1 MDPDLLPP
9 LAPSFI
15 PCLIIMSLGLL
26 LSLVKPTQPHVR
38 FIGAAV
44 TGVLLVR
51 YLIWRATDTLPPLS
65 FELFPL
71 VNWAFFIIEITGS
84 LAGLILLHVLSR
96 TIDRGAEADA
106 NPVEGHPGGPPLID
120 MLIPTYNEQ
129 SEILYRTII
138 GALSQD
144 YPRFRV
150 WVLDDGKRAW
160 LREMCEELG
169 AHYRIRGDNS
179 HGKAGNMNATFW
191 DLMKLPEPPDVI
203 AVLDADFIATP
214 LFLRR
219 AAALL
224 HDPKA
229 GLVQTPQ
236 HFFNPDPIQLNLG
249 DPARVPDEQRFFFDV
264 ILASKDAHGTAF
276 SCGTSS
282 MVRSE
287 CLERIGGFPT
297 ESVTEDILL
306 SIKLT
311 GMGYHTVYLNEPL
324 TAGLAPEGLA
334 EYLTQR
340 GRWCLG
346 TMQIV
351 RTPWGPLSPGN
362 TPFLMRMHT
371 LDTVL
376 FWTMTP
382 ILRVLCIVV
391 PILYWWTGVV
401 VVQADLGGL
410 VANLGPYWLSCV
422 IFLAWVSRGTN
433 VPILADAM
441 SLLVCRESLRA
452 SAIGLFGNRNQKFKV
467 TAKGATRDRTMVQW
481 SLAGLFLALAGL
493 TLGGILLRLVTGP
506 IEGTPANV
514 ESMTLF
520 WSLYNV
526 VMLAVAALMCVEAPR
541 FRKDERFVTDEP
553 VFAMVG
559 GREIAAHLDNL
570 SLTGCRLSSDDLP
583 ILRPGD
589 TVTVRIADVGAVE
602 ADVRLTDEA
611 SCQLAFRPDAA
622 QRAALVRKLFSG
634 SYRHS
639 VSALRP
645 SQFFGILWR
654 RAFG

>member
-1 MDPDLLPP
+1 MEIASP
-9 LAPSFI
+9 LAPAFL
-15 PCLIIMSLGLL
+15 PCLLILSLSLL
-26 LSLVKPTQPHVR
+26 LRFVRPEQPHVR
-38 FIGAAV
+38 WFAAML
-44 TGVLLVR
+44 TAVLLVR
-51 YLIWRATDTLPPLS
+51 YLIWRATDTLPPLAAEPMALAS
-65 FELFPL
+65 W
-71 VNWAFFIIEITGS
+71 VFFLIEVVGS

-96 TIDRGAEADA
+96 TIDRSEEASR

-120 MLIPTYNEQ
+120 LLIPTYNEQ
-129 SEILYRTII
+129 AEILYRTIV

-144 YPRFRV
+144 YPRFRI
-150 WVLDDGKRAW
+150 WVLDDGKRPW
-160 LREMCEELG
+160 LRDMCQELG
-169 AHYRIRGDNS
+169 ANYRTRADNS

-191 DLMKLPEPPDVI
+191 DLMKLTDPPDVV

-224 HDPKA
+224 HDPRA
-229 GLVQTPQ
+229 ALVQTPQ

-249 DPARVPDEQRFFFDV
+249 DPGRIPDEQRFFFDV

-282 MVRSE
+282 MVRAE
-287 CLERIGGFPT
+287 PLAEIGGFPT

-311 GMGYHTVYLNEPL
+311 GLGYRTVYLNEPL
-324 TAGLAPEGLA
+324 TAGLAPEGLQ

-351 RTPWGPLSPGN
+351 RTPWGPLSPGR
-362 TPFLMRMHT
+362 TPWLMRMHT

-382 ILRVLCIVV
+382 ILRVICIIV
-391 PILYWWTGVV
+391 PVLYWWTGLVI
-401 VVQADLGGL
+401 VQADLSDL
-410 VANLGPYWLSCV
+410 VQHLGPYWLSCV

-452 SAIGLFGNRNQKFKV
+452 SAIGLFGSRNQKFKV

-481 SLAGLFLALAGL
+481 SLAGVFLGLAGL
-493 TLGGILLRLVTGP
+493 TLAGILLRLITGP
-506 IEGTPANV
+506 IADTPPGV
-514 ESMTLF
+514 EAMTLF
-520 WSLYNV
+520 WSLYNIA
-526 VMLAVAALMCVEAPR
+526 MLLVAAMMCVEAPR
-541 FRKDERFVTDEP
+541 FRKEERFATDEP
-553 VFAMVG
+553 AEANMG
-559 GREIAAHLDNL
+559 GRHLMTHLDNL
-570 SLTGCRLSSDDLP
+570 SLGGCRLSADDLP
-583 ILRPGD
+583 ALRVGD
-589 TVTVRIADVGAVE
+589 RVSVSIVEVGDIAAEVRLVE
-602 ADVRLTDEA
+602 ATYCRLVFELNGE
-611 SCQLAFRPDAA
+611 QH
-622 QRAALVRKLFSG
+622 AALVCKLFSG
-634 SYRHS
+634 AYRQS

-645 SQFFGILWR
+645 GDFFKILWR
-654 RAFG
+654 RAF

>member
-1 MDPDLLPP
+1 MEISDP
-9 LAPSFI
+9 LAPAFI
-15 PCLIIMSLGLL
+15 PCLII
-26 LSLVKPTQPHVR
+26 LSLSLILAFVRPEQPQVR
-38 FIGAAV
+38 WCAAML
-44 TGVLLVR
+44 TAVLLIR
-51 YLIWRATDTLPPLS
+51 YLIWRFTDTLPPLAL
-65 FELFPL
+65 EPMAIGAW
-71 VNWAFFIIEITGS
+71 VFFGIEIMGS

-96 TIDRGAEADA
+96 TIDRGEEATN

-129 SEILYRTII
+129 AEILYRTIV

-150 WVLDDGKRAW
+150 WVLDDGKRPW

-169 AHYRIRGDNS
+169 ANYRIRGDNS
-179 HGKAGNMNATFW
+179 HGKAGNMNATFL
-191 DLMKLPEPPDVI
+191 DLMKLPDPPDVI

-229 GLVQTPQ
+229 ALVQTPQ

-249 DPARVPDEQRFFFDV
+249 DPGRIPDEQRFFFDV

-282 MVRSE
+282 MVRADA
-287 CLERIGGFPT
+287 LAAIGGFPT

-311 GMGYHTVYLNEPL
+311 GLGYHTVYLNEPL
-324 TAGLAPEGLA
+324 TAGLAPEGLQ

-351 RTPWGPLSPGN
+351 RTPWGPLTPGP
-362 TPFLMRMHT
+362 TPFKMRLHT

-382 ILRVLCIVV
+382 ILRVICIVV
-391 PILYWWTGVV
+391 PILYWWTGFVI
-401 VVQADLGGL
+401 VQADLGGL
-410 VANLGPYWLSCV
+410 VENLGPYWLSCV

-452 SAIGLFGNRNQKFKV
+452 SAIGLFGSRNQKFKV
-467 TAKGATRDRTMVQW
+467 TAKGATRDRTVVQW
-481 SLAGLFLALAGL
+481 SLAGLFLGLAGL
-493 TLGGILLRLVTGP
+493 TLGGILLRLITGP
-506 IEGTPANV
+506 IGDTPPGV

-526 VMLAVAALMCVEAPR
+526 IMLAVAALMCVEAPR
-541 FRKDERFVTDEP
+541 FRKEERFMTDEA
-553 VFAMVG
+553 VEARIGDQRVT
-559 GREIAAHLDNL
+559 AHLDNL
-570 SLTGCRLSSDDLP
+570 SLQGCRLSAEGLP
-583 ILRPGD
+583 PLDVGEVMR
-589 TVTVRIADVGAVE
+589 VAIADVGDVE
-602 ADVRLTDEA
+602 SEVRLVGEGY
-611 SCQLAFRPDAA
+611 CQMAFRLTPP
-622 QRAALVRKLFSG
+622 QRAALVRKIFSG
-634 SYRHS
+634 EYRQS

-645 SQFFGILWR
+645 SQFVEILWK

>member
-1 MDPDLLPP
+1 MEPSDP
-9 LAPSFI
+9 LAPAFL
-15 PCLIIMSLGLL
+15 PCLIILSLSLL
-26 LSLVKPTQPHVR
+26 LPFVRPEQPQVR
-38 FIGAAV
+38 WFAAML
-44 TGVLLVR
+44 TAVLLVR
-51 YLIWRATDTLPPLS
+51 YLIWRATDTLPPLA
-65 FELFPL
+65 LDPL
-71 VNWAFFIIEITGS
+71 VIGSWAFFLIEVVGS

-96 TIDRGAEADA
+96 TVDRSAEATN
-106 NPVEGHPGGPPLID
+106 NPVEGHPGGAPLID

-129 SEILYRTII
+129 AEILYRTII

-191 DLMKLPEPPDVI
+191 DLMKLPDPPDVI

-229 GLVQTPQ
+229 ALVQTPQ

-249 DPARVPDEQRFFFDV
+249 DPGRIPDEQRFFFDV

-282 MVRSE
+282 MVRADA
-287 CLERIGGFPT
+287 LAAIGGFPT

-311 GMGYHTVYLNEPL
+311 GLGYHTVYLNEPL
-324 TAGLAPEGLA
+324 TAGLAPEGLQ

-351 RTPWGPLSPGN
+351 RTPWGPLTPGP
-362 TPFLMRMHT
+362 TPMKMRMHT

-382 ILRVLCIVV
+382 ILRVICIIV
-391 PILYWWTGVV
+391 PILYWWTGLVI
-401 VVQADLGGL
+401 VQAELGGL
-410 VANLGPYWLSCV
+410 VENLGPYWLSCV

-452 SAIGLFGNRNQKFKV
+452 SAIGLFGSRNQKFKV
-467 TAKGATRDRTMVQW
+467 TAKGATRDRTVVQW
-481 SLAGLFLALAGL
+481 SLAGMFLGLAGL
-493 TLGGILLRLVTGP
+493 TLGGIILRLVTGP
-506 IEGTPANV
+506 IGDTPPGV

-520 WSLYNV
+520 WSLYNII
-526 VMLAVAALMCVEAPR
+526 MLAVAALMCVEAPR
-541 FRKDERFVTDEP
+541 FRKEERFNTDET
-553 VFAMVG
+553 VEASMG
-559 GREIAAHLDNL
+559 GRSVMAHLDNL
-570 SLTGCRLSSDDLP
+570 SLQGCRLSAEELP
-583 ILRPGD
+583 PLRVGD
-589 TVTVRIADVGAVE
+589 AVSVRIGDVGEVAAE
-602 ADVRLTDEA
+602 IRLLHERH
-611 SCQLAFRPDAA
+611 CQLAFRPTPP

-634 SYRHS
+634 AYRQS
-639 VSALRP
+639 VSALKP

>member
-1 MDPDLLPP
+1 M
-9 LAPSFI
+9 
-15 PCLIIMSLGLL
+15 PCLIIISLALGLRF
-26 LSLVKPTQPHVR
+26 VRPEQPQVR
-38 FIGAAV
+38 WFAAML
-44 TGVLLVR
+44 TAVLLVR
-51 YLIWRATDTLPPLS
+51 YLIWRATDTLPPLAMDPMVLGS
-65 FELFPL
+65 
-71 VNWAFFIIEITGS
+71 WIFFLIEVVGS

-96 TIDRGAEADA
+96 TIDRSDEVNR

-129 SEILYRTII
+129 AEILYRTIV
-138 GALSQD
+138 GALAQD

-150 WVLDDGKRAW
+150 WVLDDGKRPW

-191 DLMKLPEPPDVI
+191 DLMKLPDAPDVI

-224 HDPKA
+224 HDPRA
-229 GLVQTPQ
+229 ALVQTPQ

-249 DPARVPDEQRFFFDV
+249 DPGRIPDEQRFFFDV

-282 MVRSE
+282 MVRAGA
-287 CLERIGGFPT
+287 LAQIGGFPT

-311 GMGYHTVYLNEPL
+311 GLGLHTVYLNEPL
-324 TAGLAPEGLA
+324 TAGLAPEGLQ

-351 RTPWGPLSPGN
+351 RTPWGPLTPGP
-362 TPFLMRMHT
+362 TPLLMRLHT

-382 ILRVLCIVV
+382 ILRVFCIVV
-391 PILYWWTGVV
+391 PILYWWTGFVI
-401 VVQADLGGL
+401 VQADLNGL
-410 VANLGPYWLSCV
+410 VENLGPYWLSCV

-433 VPILADAM
+433 VPVLADAM

-452 SAIGLFGNRNQKFKV
+452 SAIGLFGSRNQKFKV
-467 TAKGATRDRTMVQW
+467 TAKGATRDRTVVQW
-481 SLAGLFLALAGL
+481 SLAGLFLGLAGL
-493 TLGGILLRLVTGP
+493 TLGGIVLRLVTGP
-506 IEGTPANV
+506 IGDTPPGV
-514 ESMTLF
+514 EARTLF
-520 WSLYNV
+520 WRLYNLIL
-526 VMLAVAALMCVEAPR
+526 LAVAALMCVEAPR
-541 FRKDERFVTDEP
+541 FRKEKRVMTDGSA
-553 VFAMVG
+553 VVRIG
-559 GREIAAHLDNL
+559 GRRLTAHLDNL
-570 SLTGCRLSSDDLP
+570 SLQGCRVSAEELP
-583 ILRPGD
+583 STQVGEVV
-589 TVTVRIADVGAVE
+589 TVTIDDVGEVTAEIRLVRE
-602 ADVRLTDEA
+602 GYSQMAFRLTA
-611 SCQLAFRPDAA
+611 P

-634 SYRHS
+634 EYRQS
-639 VSALRP
+639 VSALSP
-645 SQFFGILWR
+645 GQFFGILWK